1 MTSFGGV
8 CVALTR
14 RRVPEQPN
22 ILLWFFKF
30 KKKKQK
36 KTQAKGNAFPRRA
49 KHPEQFWCRSS
60 PFWWG
65 GAQKSR
71 ETLTLVSRDVNFTA
85 EFRAVH

>member
-1 MTSFGGV
+1 MTFFGGV
-8 CVALTR
+8 CVALTL

-22 ILLWFFKF
+22 IFLWFFKF
-30 KKKKQK
+30 KKKTK
-36 KTQAKGNAFPRRA
+36 KRSKLKGMLL

-60 PFWWG
+60 LFWWG

-71 ETLTLVSRDVNFTA
+71 ETLTLISRDEFFTA

>member
-1 MTSFGGV
+1 MTFFGGV

-30 KKKKQK
+30 KKKIK
-36 KTQAKGNAFPRRA
+36 KRTQAKGNAFPRRA

-60 PFWWG
+60 LFWWG
-65 GAQKSR
+65 GAR
-71 ETLTLVSRDVNFTA
+71 ETLTLISRDEFFTA